1 MNPVSI
7 PEKSHIGDRAQNHI
21 DFLTDRIKAL
31 EAENARLKQELE
43 ELETLPQIQTLLK
56 SGNDLLSTPLHV
68 KYPACFQK
76 LS

>member
-7 PEKSHIGDRAQNHI
+7 PEKSYIGDRAQNHI

-31 EAENARLKQELE
+31 EAENARLKKELE
-43 ELETLPQIQTLLK
+43 EAETLPQIETLFK
-56 SGNDLLSTPLHV
+56 SGKDLLETPLHV
-68 KYPACFQK
+68 KYPACFQE